1 MGGGHRTGR
10 LFHTLVSKEVYL
22 MAGITELD
30 LERMRNMDVREVDP
44 ATLPDI
50 ADIHID
56 TSQIGRAHV

>member
-1 MGGGHRTGR
+1 
-10 LFHTLVSKEVYL
+10 

-56 TSQIGRAHV
+56 TSRPPEERVASLIRQMNEIGRAHV